1 MDNTQ
6 YTAFSQGST
15 VKIFNALTG
24 VMVVSREMGDEILSC
39 VCAGNVLTLTV
50 KISATGRYLKV
61 FKLPNFEMVNLMPIS
76 N

>member
-24 VMVVSREMGDEILSC
+24 VMVASREIGDEILSC